1 MGVLNV
7 TNIALGQILERLHYI
22 HGQTIGNGTG
32 TNDGGVLGEIEVQI
46 SNLRT
51 AINDI
56 GNVNGLQNQI
66 NAINSRLAIIENI
79 LTKLCGKNLNYL
91 VNLENFDLINKINIL
106 IEWMENG
113 GHGVETWTVTF
124 DTNGGSFPGLSVTTT
139 TVNIPKG

>member
-1 MGVLNV
+1 
-7 TNIALGQILERLHYI
+7 LGQILERLHYI

-46 SNLRT
+46 NNLRT

-79 LTKLCGKNLNYL
+79 LTKLCGK
-91 VNLENFDLINKINIL
+91 I
-106 IEWMENG
+106 
-113 GHGVETWTVTF
+113 
-124 DTNGGSFPGLSVTTT
+124 
-139 TVNIPKG
+139 